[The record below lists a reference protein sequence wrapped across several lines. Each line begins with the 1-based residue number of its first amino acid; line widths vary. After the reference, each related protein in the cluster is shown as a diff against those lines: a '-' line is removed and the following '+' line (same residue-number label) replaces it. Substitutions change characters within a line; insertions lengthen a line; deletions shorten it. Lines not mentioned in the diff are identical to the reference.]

1 MSRIK
6 SFDLQFF
13 GGLFGGTKTQT
24 QRIPKRDPEPEE
36 LTNLRKGLYDKIF
49 PGLESFDTDSW
60 NKAKDTANNALN
72 QQNNLMNRLPGSYD
86 QTNSLLQ
93 DLMNVT
99 KTGNIPTGVSD
110 RLNESVNKGLQS
122 SMGNMLNGLANRG
135 VVNSSI
141 TSQGVNN
148 LSQAAADAYN
158 RNYLSAYQSVI
169 GGLGSALQGSQ
180 NNTASLLSGMNALG
194 QIPSQAY
201 EGVAAQLM
209 PAFNLWSQWQNFYQ
223 NDDPYDTIVTQKQSS
238 CITGDTL
245 VRLKDGREIPVCEL
259 KDDDEIQV
267 WDFETGK
274 VTAVPLMGFFKSKNE
289 DGFDVIRVEFEDGS
303 KVGVIV
309 EHLFFDIDAK
319 KFVAINSGSQ
329 EFVGHRFAKVN
340 EAGEVIPVK
349 VTRIYDDGK
358 TSESYGPQPERHYN
372 FLVGGIISGNDGQ
385 LGLCN
390 RFEFDVERMT
400 YDEAKRLSDLEKYN
414 TLYYDDMKGIMSEEF
429 FAKNKFSDFGVSIGK
444 GLMTLEEL
452 RGYFAKFK
460 DYLFDGGEKD

>member
-13 GGLFGGTKTQT
+13 GGLFGGTKTST

-36 LTNLRKGLYDKIF
+36 LKNLRLGLYDKIY
-49 PGLESFDTDSW
+49 PGLQSFDAGSW
-60 NKAKDTANNALN
+60 DKAKDTANNALN

-86 QTNSLLQ
+86 QTNALLQ
-93 DLMNVT
+93 ELTNVT

-180 NNTASLLSGMNALG
+180 NNTASLLSGMSALG
-194 QIPSQAY
+194 NIPAQAY

-223 NDDPYDTIVTQKQSS
+223 NDDPYDTIVTQKQKS

-245 VRLKDGREIPVCEL
+245 IRLKDGREIPVSEL
-259 KDDDEIQV
+259 KDDDEIQA

-274 VTAVPLMGFFKSKNE
+274 LTSAPLAAFFKGTSE
-289 DGFDVIRVEFEDGS
+289 EGRDIIRVEFEDGS
-303 KVGVIV
+303 KVGVIH
-309 EHLFFDIDAK
+309 EHLFFDMEAG
-319 KFVAINSGSQ
+319 KFVAINSDSQ
-329 EFVGHRFAKVN
+329 EFIGRTFAKVN
-340 EAGEVIPVK
+340 ANGEVIPVK
-349 VTRIYDDGK
+349 VSRIYLDGK
-358 TSESYGPQPERHYN
+358 AHQTYGPQPEGHLN
-372 FLVGGIISGNDGQ
+372 FLAGSLITGNDGQ
-385 LGLCN
+385 IGLIN
-390 RFEFDVERMT
+390 RFDFDVEHMT
-400 YDEAKRLSDLEKYN
+400 YDEAKRLSDLEKYGK
-414 TLYYDDMKGIMSEEF
+414 LGYEDFKGIVSEEF
-429 FAKNKFSDFGVSIGK
+429 YAKNKFAEFGVSIGK
-444 GLMTLEEL
+444 GLITLEQL
-452 RGYFAKFK
+452 QGY
-460 DYLFDGGEKD
+460 L

>member
-1 MSRIK
+1 
-6 SFDLQFF
+6 
-13 GGLFGGTKTQT
+13 
-24 QRIPKRDPEPEE
+24 
-36 LTNLRKGLYDKIF
+36 
-49 PGLESFDTDSW
+49 
-60 NKAKDTANNALN
+60 
-72 QQNNLMNRLPGSYD
+72 
-86 QTNSLLQ
+86 
-93 DLMNVT
+93 
-99 KTGNIPTGVSD
+99 
-110 RLNESVNKGLQS
+110 
-122 SMGNMLNGLANRG
+122 MGNMLNGLANRG

-158 RNYLSAYQSVI
+158 KNYLSAYQSVI

-180 NNTASLLSGMNALG
+180 NNTASLLSGMSALG
-194 QIPSQAY
+194 QVPSQAY

-209 PAFNLWSQWQNFYQ
+209 PAFNLWNTWQNFYQ

-238 CITGDTL
+238 VCITGDTL
-245 VRLKDGREIPVCEL
+245 MRLSDGREVPVSEL
-259 KDDDEIQV
+259 KDDDEIQA

-309 EHLFFDIDAK
+309 EHLFFDMDAK
-319 KFVAINSGSQ
+319 KFVAINSSSQ
-329 EFVGHRFAKVN
+329 EFVGHKFAKVN

-358 TSESYGPQPERHYN
+358 TYESYGPQPERHYN

-385 LGLCN
+385 LALCN
-390 RFEFDVERMT
+390 RFEFDVEHMT
-400 YDEAKRLSDLEKYN
+400 YDEAKRLLDLEKYGE
-414 TLYYDDMKGIMSEEF
+414 LEYDTMKEIMSEEF
-429 FAKNKFSDFGVSIGK
+429 FAKNKFSEFGVTIGK

-452 RGYFAKFK
+452 RGYFGKFK
-460 DYLFDGGEKD
+460 DYLFDGGEKE